1 MGFITFA
8 SGAMGVMFL
17 MFEDVARKGPA
28 PLRHYASMVALI
40 SIGLGIIGIARW
52 MCAQRGLHQLR
63 PNLRCKCRLRLALL
77 MF

>member
-1 MGFITFA
+1 MWTNTLAYLIAGMGFITFA

-40 SIGLGIIGIARW
+40 SIGLSMIGIA
-52 MCAQRGLHQLR
+52 QG
-63 PNLRCKCRLRLALL
+63 LRLLL
-77 MF
+77 LILGKD

>member
-40 SIGLGIIGIARW
+40 SIGLSMIGIA
-52 MCAQRGLHQLR
+52 QG
-63 PNLRCKCRLRLALL
+63 LRLLL
-77 MF
+77 LILGKD

>member
-1 MGFITFA
+1 MWTTTLAYLIAGMGFITFA

-40 SIGLGIIGIARW
+40 SIGLSMIGIA
-52 MCAQRGLHQLR
+52 QG
-63 PNLRCKCRLRLALL
+63 LRLLL
-77 MF
+77 LILGKE